1 MITGV
6 PLSYR
11 STVWFKISIY
21 SESLISDWSAP
32 CLLRKWTKFEYS
44 NTLNP
49 PLIWNRDTHE
59 YMRNLYGTNTRVF
72 RRSIPTSLMPP
83 LSHFKYYKY
92 LYTRK
97 TKRHLRHS
105 VCSMLNG
112 NVLTL
117 VLAQLQLAARHFWEY
132 NAPNLCL
139 SHGWAEFPIDTQQ
152 SSSMRWPRHV
162 KLSNGLLSCSRR

>member
-21 SESLISDWSAP
+21 SESLISDCSAP

-72 RRSIPTSLMPP
+72 GRSIPASSMPQ
-83 LSHFKYYKY
+83 LRHFKYCKY
-92 LYTRK
+92 SYTRK
-97 TKRHLRHS
+97 TKRHLRHLPEKHVTGAFLGRYGDS
-105 VCSMLNG
+105 RSRLN
-112 NVLTL
+112 T
-117 VLAQLQLAARHFWEY
+117 
-132 NAPNLCL
+132 
-139 SHGWAEFPIDTQQ
+139 
-152 SSSMRWPRHV
+152 
-162 KLSNGLLSCSRR
+162 

>member
-1 MITGV
+1 MPIILRITEAPFYAGYRQQHV
-6 PLSYR
+6 TGCILIRSDRHSVLPLLPY
-11 STVWFKISIY
+11 Y
-21 SESLISDWSAP
+21 
-32 CLLRKWTKFEYS
+32 
-44 NTLNP
+44 N
-49 PLIWNRDTHE
+49 THE
-59 YMRNLYGTNTRVF
+59 YICNLYGTNTRVF

-152 SSSMRWPRHV
+152 SSSMR
-162 KLSNGLLSCSRR
+162 